1 MEAIMNRITSM
12 LICLTLVMLLV
23 SVDIY
28 GSAAEDYWPAWRG
41 PARTGAAENSNPPV
55 TWSETENIKWKVKV
69 PGESASTPVIWE
81 DKIFFL
87 TAVKSDRKIDAASQ
101 QNQAG
106 GRGGRL
112 SSPPDGIYNFDV
124 VCMDRKN
131 GNIFWQKT
139 ARQELPHQGHHPTG
153 SFAPYSPVTDGKL
166 LWAGFGSH
174 GVYCYDMDGNLK
186 WGKDLGKMDALM
198 SFGEGS
204 SVAIAGDAII
214 VVMDHQGDSAIYALN
229 KNTGEIL
236 WKKDRDE
243 ATSWA
248 TPLALE
254 VEGKIQVITSAT
266 NFIRS
271 YDVDDGDIIWQCSGQ
286 VRNVIP
292 SPVAGFGMVFCT
304 SGYRG
309 SSLQAIELGR
319 VGDLSGTDAVK
330 WKINEGTPYVPSP
343 LLYKDKIYVNSV
355 NRAVISCYEAQT
367 GKPVFVQK
375 QLDGMSDMYASPV
388 GVADRIYFIDRSGTA
403 TVIKYSDDLEVLATN
418 KLDDGFDAS
427 PAIVGNELYL
437 KGRENFY
444 CIAAP

>member
-1 MEAIMNRITSM
+1 MNRIVIMS
-12 LICLTLVMLLV
+12 IYLTLVTLFI
-23 SVDIY
+23 SVNAFA
-28 GSAAEDYWPAWRG
+28 AAEDYWPMWRG
-41 PARTGAAENSNPPV
+41 PDATGSAKKGNPPV
-55 TWSETENIKWKVKV
+55 TWSEAENIKWKVKV
-69 PGESASTPVIWE
+69 PGESSSTPVIWE

-87 TAVKSDRKIDAASQ
+87 TAVKTDKKADTASQ
-101 QNQAG
+101 QNQSG
-106 GRGGRL
+106 QGRRM
-112 SSPPDGIYNFDV
+112 STPPDAVYTFDV

-131 GNIFWQKT
+131 GNILWQKT
-139 ARQELPHQGHHPTG
+139 AREELPHQGHHPTG
-153 SFAPYSPVTDGKL
+153 SFASYSPVTDGEFV
-166 LWAGFGSH
+166 WAGFGSH
-174 GVYCYDMDGNLK
+174 GVYCYDMDGNQK

-204 SVAIAGDAII
+204 SVNLAGDAVI

-229 KNTGEIL
+229 KDTGEIL

-248 TPLALE
+248 TPLAVE
-254 VEGKIQVITSAT
+254 VNGKMQVITSAT

-271 YDVDDGDIIWQCSGQ
+271 YDAGSGDIIWQCSGQ

-292 SPVAGFGMVFCT
+292 SPVIGFGMVFCT

-319 VGDLSGTDAVK
+319 TGDLSGTDAVK
-330 WKINEGTPYVPSP
+330 WQVNEGTPYVPSP

-355 NRAVISCYEAQT
+355 NRSIISCYEART
-367 GKPVFVQK
+367 GKPNFVQQ
-375 QLDGMSDMYASPV
+375 QLDGMGDMYASPV
-388 GVADRIYFIDRSGTA
+388 GVADKVYFVDRNGTA
-403 TVIKYSDDLEVLATN
+403 VVIKYSDKLEVLATN

-427 PAIVGNELYL
+427 PVVVGDEMYL

-444 CIAAP
+444 CIAKP